1 MTTTERRVAVTGIG
15 LLCSLGT
22 KREEVWKGL
31 VEGRCGI
38 GPLSLFEA
46 EGYRSRLVAEISDY
60 HPERHF
66 TPLERRRL
74 SRSDQVALLAADEA
88 LQDSG
93 VLEDP
98 IDRSRVGLFFGSG
111 TGDMLRNEVYFATL
125 LTRGIERAK
134 PSQAFNHFTS
144 TPADAVAERYDL
156 HGMKACLLSAC
167 SSTTT
172 AMGYAGDTILEGRHD
187 AVVCGG
193 SDVLCRLTLSGFN
206 ALRLV
211 APEPCRPFD
220 VNRNGLNLGEAGA
233 VLVLEELARAR
244 RRGATI
250 YAELAGYGLACEAFH
265 PTAPEPTGDAFA
277 SMLERALTAAR
288 IERDDIDHINSHGTA
303 TIQNDRAEAAGIQ
316 RVFGERSRTIPVNAI
331 KSMVGHCLGAAG
343 AIEAAALA
351 LTISRGVVPPT
362 VHHDETDP
370 EFALDIV
377 ANEARE
383 VRVQCGVSISLAF
396 GGNDAALVMRRHS

>member
-1 MTTTERRVAVTGIG
+1 VSSVERRVAVTGIG
-15 LLCSLGT
+15 IICSLGNQ
-22 KREEVWKGL
+22 REEVWKGL

-38 GPLSLFEA
+38 GPLRLFDA
-46 EGYRSRLVAEISDY
+46 KGYRSRLVAEIADY
-60 HPERHF
+60 GAEQRF
-66 TPLERRRL
+66 TAFERRRL

-93 VLEDP
+93 LLEGP
-98 IDRSRVGLFFGSG
+98 IDRFRVGLFFGSG
-111 TGDMLRNEVYFATL
+111 TGDMLRSEEYFTTMV
-125 LTRGIERAK
+125 TRGIGRAK
-134 PSQAFNHFTS
+134 LSQVFNHFTS
-144 TPADAVAERYDL
+144 TPADAVAERYGI

-167 SSTTT
+167 SSTT
-172 AMGYAGDTILEGRHD
+172 AAIGYAADTIREGRHD
-187 AVVCGG
+187 AAVCGG

-233 VLVLEELARAR
+233 VLVLEELNRAR
-244 RRGATI
+244 RRGANI
-250 YAELAGYGLACEAFH
+250 YAELAGYGLTCEAYH
-265 PTAPEPTGDAFA
+265 PTAPEPTGNAFA
-277 SMLERALTAAR
+277 AMVERALTAAR
-288 IERDDIDHINSHGTA
+288 IDRDAVDHVNSHGTA
-303 TIQNDRAEAAGIQ
+303 TIQNDLAEAAGIR

-351 LTISRGVVPPT
+351 LTISRGIVPPT
-362 VHHDETDP
+362 VHHDQTDP
-370 EFALDIV
+370 ECALDIV

-383 VRVQCGVSISLAF
+383 ATVQCGLSVSLAF
-396 GGNDAALVMRRHS
+396 GGNDATLVMRRHS